1 LVYAR
6 DDDDPSW
13 TPVARYARG
22 RDYHD
27 VMRPRLVELG
37 EFIARAAGADVRC
50 RAAVD
55 TSAVLERDLA
65 ARAGLG
71 WIGKNTNLLA
81 PSLGSWFFIGVVLTT
96 ARLEWDAREPDRCG
110 TCTACLDACPT
121 QAFVGPYALDARRCI
136 AYLTIEHRDDIP
148 EAYREAIGEWVFG
161 CDVCQDVCPWNRKAA
176 RAREPAFAPA
186 APLGPLEALLDLDR
200 EGFHARFRGSAMWRA
215 KRSGLRRNAALV
227 LGNRRDRRGLPARP
241 LASALERALRQPVV
255 VSNKAGAAGAVGMQ
269 SVAIA
274 KADGYT
280 LMVAVV
286 SISTL
291 PEVDALFG
299 RAPAYRRNQ
308 FVGIARLNADPPVLV
323 VGTEWRWRTL
333 KELVEEARKRPGEIT
348 YASSGLY
355 GASHVPMEMLLHA
368 AGIRMRHLP
377 TTGGGPATTA
387 VLGGHAALWA
397 SPPAIALP
405 HLKSGKLRA
414 LATWGESRV
423 AALPDV

>member
-1 LVYAR
+1 M
-6 DDDDPSW
+6 
-13 TPVARYARG
+13 T
-22 RDYHD
+22 
-27 VMRPRLVELG
+27 
-37 EFIARAAGADVRC
+37 RALCAILFGF
-50 RAAVD
+50 AA
-55 TSAVLERDLA
+55 SA
-65 ARAGLG
+65 
-71 WIGKNTNLLA
+71 
-81 PSLGSWFFIGVVLTT
+81 
-96 ARLEWDAREPDRCG
+96 
-110 TCTACLDACPT
+110 
-121 QAFVGPYALDARRCI
+121 
-136 AYLTIEHRDDIP
+136 
-148 EAYREAIGEWVFG
+148 
-161 CDVCQDVCPWNRKAA
+161 
-176 RAREPAFAPA
+176 
-186 APLGPLEALLDLDR
+186 
-200 EGFHARFRGSAMWRA
+200 GSAFGQEPYPSRPITIVVPFPPGGVA
-215 KRSGLRRNAALV
+215 DLT
-227 LGNRRDRRGLPARP
+227 ARP
-241 LASALERALRQPVV
+241 LASALERAFRQPVV
-255 VSNKAGAAGAVGMQ
+255 VSNKSGAAGAVGMQ

-299 RAPAYRRNQ
+299 RTPAYSRDQ

-323 VGTEWRWRTL
+323 VGTEWPWRSL
-333 KELVEEARKRPGEIT
+333 KELVEDARKRPGEIT

-355 GASHVPMEMLLHA
+355 GASHVPMEMLLQA

-423 AALPDV
+423 AALPDVPTLKELGYDLEYYLWTGFFAPKNIPADVFKTLREATRQAVGDPEFRGAMARVEMPIAYQDADEFRAWWDRDAQTLAAVVKRIGRVEQK

>member
-1 LVYAR
+1 MTR
-6 DDDDPSW
+6 
-13 TPVARYARG
+13 
-22 RDYHD
+22 
-27 VMRPRLVELG
+27 
-37 EFIARAAGADVRC
+37 VRC
-50 RAAVD
+50 AI
-55 TSAVLERDLA
+55 LLGLA
-65 ARAGLG
+65 ALAG
-71 WIGKNTNLLA
+71 
-81 PSLGSWFFIGVVLTT
+81 PVF
-96 ARLEWDAREPDRCG
+96 AREPYPSRPITIVVPFPPGGVAD
-110 TCTACLDACPT
+110 
-121 QAFVGPYALDARRCI
+121 
-136 AYLTIEHRDDIP
+136 LT
-148 EAYREAIGEWVFG
+148 
-161 CDVCQDVCPWNRKAA
+161 
-176 RAREPAFAPA
+176 
-186 APLGPLEALLDLDR
+186 
-200 EGFHARFRGSAMWRA
+200 
-215 KRSGLRRNAALV
+215 
-227 LGNRRDRRGLPARP
+227 ARP
-241 LASALERALRQPVV
+241 LASALEKALRQPVV

-299 RAPAYRRNQ
+299 RAPAYSRDQ

-323 VGTEWRWRTL
+323 VGTEWPWRSL
-333 KELVEEARKRPGEIT
+333 KELVEDARKRPGEIT

-355 GASHVPMEMLLHA
+355 GASHVPMEMLLQA

-423 AALPDV
+423 AALPDVPTLKELGYDLEYYLWTGFFAPKNIPADVFKALRGATRLATQDPEFKGAMARVEMPIAYQDADEFKAWWERDARVLADVIKRIGKVAEK